1 MEQQN
6 PLNKYKNGKIY
17 KITDNTN
24 GNIYYGSTQKTLNR
38 RLSDHKY
45 DYKRREKEGN
55 VRTSSSIICNNDFTM
70 ELVEDYPCN
79 SRKELEERESYYI
92 NNFECINKAKKKHG
106 FKVEKKH
113 TTITF
118 D

>member
-1 MEQQN
+1 MEQQT
-6 PLNKYKNGKIY
+6 PLNKYMNGKIY
-17 KITDNTN
+17 KIIDNTN

-55 VRTSSSIICNNDFTM
+55 TRTSSIIISNNDYTM
-70 ELVEDYPCN
+70 ELVEDYPCD
-79 SRKELEERESYYI
+79 SRKELESRESYFI
-92 NNFECINKAKKKHG
+92 NNNECINKAKKKQG
-106 FKVEKKH
+106 FQVIKKS
-113 TTITF
+113 TTLSF

>member
-1 MEQQN
+1 MKEKN
-6 PLNKYKNGKIY
+6 SINKYENGKIY

-24 GNIYYGSTQKTLNR
+24 GNVYYGSTQKTLNR

-55 VRTSSSIICNNDFTM
+55 VRTSSKIICNNDFTM
-70 ELVEDYPCN
+70 ELVENFPCS

-92 NNFECINKAKKKHG
+92 NNFECINKAKKKQV
-106 FKVEKKH
+106 FQVVKKEI
-113 TTITF
+113 TITF

>member
-1 MEQQN
+1 MEQLN

-55 VRTSSSIICNNDFTM
+55 TRTSSTIICNNDFTM

-92 NNFECINKAKKKHG
+92 NNFECINKAKKKQG
-106 FKVEKKH
+106 FKVEKKL